1 MAKNPWT
8 LLNRKVKYENP
19 WIRVEEDQV
28 IHPGGRQGIYGT
40 VNFHNQ
46 AVGIIALDDDDH
58 IYLVGQYRYPLNQYH
73 WEIPMGGC
81 PKDEQPL
88 ACAKRELLEETGL
101 KAANWRPLGTYH
113 ISNSITDEVGHLF
126 LCKDLFQGKA
136 QPEDTEILEL
146 KKLPFETALHAVLN
160 GEITDALSV
169 IAIQKVRLLNLA

>member
-8 LLNRKVKYENP
+8 LLNREMKYENP

-40 VNFHNQ
+40 VHFHNQ
-46 AVGIIALDDDDH
+46 AVGIVALDENRN
-58 IYLVGQYRYPLNQYH
+58 IYLVGQYRYPLNEYH

-88 ACAKRELLEETGL
+88 TCAKRELLEETGL
-101 KAANWRPLGTYH
+101 SAKHWQSLGKYH
-113 ISNSITDEVGHLF
+113 ISNSITDEVGYLF
-126 LCKDLFQGKA
+126 FCSDLSVGEA
-136 QPEDTEILEL
+136 QPEDTEVLDIQ
-146 KKLPFETALHAVLN
+146 KQPFETALEAVLD
-160 GEITDALSV
+160 GHITDALSV

>member
-1 MAKNPWT
+1 MMKNPWK
-8 LLNRKVKYENP
+8 LLQREVKYENP

-46 AVGIIALDDDDH
+46 AVGVIALDDDNH
-58 IYLVGQYRYPLNQYH
+58 IYLVGQYRYPLDEYH

-81 PKDEQPL
+81 PKDESPL
-88 ACAKRELLEETGL
+88 ACAKRELIEETGL
-101 KAANWRPLGTYH
+101 TAKTWQSLGEYH

-126 LCKDLFQGKA
+126 FCQDLHQGEA
-136 QPEDTEILEL
+136 QPEDTEVLAIR
-146 KKLPFETALHAVLN
+146 KQPFEAALTAALN